1 MSAVRLMLQDA
12 REQWA
17 SNARLRLACWAVL
30 AIIWVYGLLLL
41 SDLAPAQRAKL
52 AALRGQAVELKGL
65 QDTAQW
71 EARLRQAREQ
81 AKAARAL
88 TWIEARPG
96 LAQAEVQDW
105 LRAAAGKAGLAV
117 RDLRVASAASE
128 SAEGPGKTSASARG
142 VIALRLS
149 ADFTPLAMSSL
160 LYEIGQIERG
170 LTVRRLQLKT
180 WTTPQQ
186 VDIDVQARISP
197 PTEQP

>member
-65 QDTAQW
+65 QDAAQW
-71 EARLRQAREQ
+71 EARLREAREQ

-117 RDLRVASAASE
+117 RDLRVASAAGDSGE
-128 SAEGPGKTSASARG
+128 MPGKTAASARG

-149 ADFTPLAMSSL
+149 ADFTPLALSSL
-160 LYEIGQIERG
+160 LYEIGQVERG

-186 VDIDVQARISP
+186 VEIDVQARVSP

>member
-41 SDLAPAQRAKL
+41 SDLAPAQRAKV

-65 QDTAQW
+65 QDAAQW
-71 EARLRQAREQ
+71 EARLREAREQ
-81 AKAARAL
+81 AKAARVL
-88 TWIEARPG
+88 TWVEARPG

-105 LRAAAGKAGLAV
+105 LRAAAAKAGLAV
-117 RDLRVASAASE
+117 RDLRVASAAGDSGE
-128 SAEGPGKTSASARG
+128 VSSKTAASARG

-149 ADFTPLAMSSL
+149 ADFTPLALSSL
-160 LYEIGQIERG
+160 LYEIGQVERG

-186 VDIDVQARISP
+186 VEIDVQARVSP

>member
-52 AALRGQAVELKGL
+52 AALRGQAMELKGL

-117 RDLRVASAASE
+117 RDLRVASVASE
-128 SAEGPGKTSASARG
+128 SAEGLGKAAASARG

-149 ADFTPLAMSSL
+149 ADFTPLALSSL